1 MTPQKSARMSRFLYG
16 GIRIDDTLF
25 AMRDARYQ
33 RRKLCN
39 TITLHMIGNSLKARI
54 WCEAEAV
61 LKFEDS
67 LHYHQRC
74 IGQCV
79 RAIIPPM
86 NAQDIR
92 NKYLEFYAKQ
102 QHAIIKRAPLIL
114 TDDPTTLF
122 TGAGMQPMIPY
133 LLGETHP
140 QGKRIAD
147 SQTCLRA
154 QDIDDIGDN
163 RHTTFFEMLG
173 NWSLGDY
180 FKKEQITWMWT
191 FLTEEVGLDPNRLYV
206 TCFIGAPEYNIAKDT
221 EAAELWRQKFAEKGI
236 EAKSADIGSEE
247 RGAARGIRPGERIF
261 YYDGSKNWWSRNG
274 GPETTPVGDP
284 CGPDSEMF
292 YEFDFIEHDPKFG
305 EHCHP
310 NCDCGRFMEIGN
322 NVFMA
327 YKKVAE
333 GQFVPLDKPNID
345 HGSGLERIAAAA
357 NNDPDVFKISLMW
370 PIISKLEQ
378 LSGKSYTSH
387 TESMRVI
394 ADHLRAATFMA
405 VDGCVPSNK
414 EQGYVMRRL
423 LRRAIR
429 YSFDLGIEQN
439 FLEAVV
445 PVIADLYEADFP
457 EVKAARKQIIAVLT
471 KEEKAFRQTL
481 RKGLKQMQ
489 QYVADGLTG
498 AELFTLYDT
507 FGFPVELSTEEAYK
521 QGISLSEDWR
531 AEFDAKMAE
540 QRQRSKTARKG
551 QFSGGLEG
559 HDPIHLKYHTAT
571 HLLGAALR
579 TVLKARDLQQHGSN
593 ITAQRL
599 RFDFNHDK
607 LTPEEKQAV
616 EDQVNAWI
624 EADLPVSF
632 AVYPTDEA
640 LKLGAIGAFGERY
653 GDTVKVY
660 SIGEGDERVSFEV
673 CGGPHVEH
681 TGVLAEDGMRFKI
694 TKEESSSAGIRRI
707 KAVLR

>member
-1 MTPQKSARMSRFLYG
+1 
-16 GIRIDDTLF
+16 
-25 AMRDARYQ
+25 
-33 RRKLCN
+33 
-39 TITLHMIGNSLKARI
+39 
-54 WCEAEAV
+54 
-61 LKFEDS
+61 
-67 LHYHQRC
+67 
-74 IGQCV
+74 
-79 RAIIPPM
+79 M
-86 NAQDIR
+86 NAQEIR
-92 NKYLEFYAKQ
+92 LKYLDFYNKQ
-102 QHAIIKRAPLIL
+102 AHAVIKRAPLIL
-114 TDDPTTLF
+114 TNDPTTLF

-133 LLGETHP
+133 LLGEPHP
-140 QGKRIAD
+140 EGKRIAD

-180 FKKEQITWMWT
+180 FKKEQINWMWQ
-191 FLTEEVGLDPNRLYV
+191 FLSEEVGLDMNRVYI
-206 TCFIGAPEYNIAKDT
+206 TCYIGDERYNIPKDT
-221 EAAELWRQKFAEKGI
+221 EAAEIWAELYEKAGL
-236 EAKSADIGSEE
+236 SSGQADIGSEE
-247 RGAARGIRPGERIF
+247 AGYARGIHLGERIF
-261 YYDGSKNWWSRNG
+261 FYDGSKNWWSRNG
-274 GPETTPVGDP
+274 GPETTPIGDP

-292 YEFDFIEHDPKFG
+292 YEFDFVKHDPKFG

-327 YKKVAE
+327 YKKVADGVFE
-333 GQFVPLDKPNID
+333 PLEKPNID

-357 NNDPDVFKISLMW
+357 NNDPDVFKISLLW
-370 PIISKLEQ
+370 PIVEKLQ
-378 LSGKSYTSH
+378 ALSGKQYASH

-439 FLEAVV
+439 FLQEVV

-457 EVKAARKQIIAVLT
+457 EVKENRESIIAVLV

-481 RKGLKQMQ
+481 RKGLRQMQ
-489 QYVADGLTG
+489 QYVDDGLTG
-498 AELFTLYDT
+498 EELFTLYDT

-521 QGISLSEDWR
+521 QGIKLSDNWR
-531 AEFDAKMAE
+531 AEFDARMAE

-579 TVLKARDLQQHGSN
+579 KVLDAPDLQQHGSN
-593 ITAQRL
+593 ITAERL

-607 LTPEEKQAV
+607 LTLEEKQAV

-624 EADLPVSF
+624 DADLPVSF

-640 LKLGAIGAFGERY
+640 LKMGAIGPFGERY
-653 GDTVKVY
+653 GDKVKVY
-660 SIGEGDERVSFEV
+660 SIGEGDNVVSFEV

-681 TGVLAEDGMRFKI
+681 TGILAEGGKRFTI
-694 TKEESSSAGIRRI
+694 TKEEASAAGIRRI
-707 KAVLR
+707 KAILD